1 MKLLDNSEQAIIST
15 SDLIDLAERALSP
28 DELTHLPTYSTDNKS
43 CRKAKRLL
51 ERWENLICTRTGSKK
66 EFDIRL
72 ASLGLNRDS
81 ALIRLQ
87 TRRRLQVEDLPD
99 WAKTLGQI
107 LNQSI
112 YPPNSSIQSLLANI
126 DQENQDREDQLLFPE
141 ILHPFI
147 DYYMSELTSVW
158 SKYEPYVKPK
168 VLNQNAENLL
178 SRLSHL
184 CVRIVAYDIKQKS
197 ALGLLKGKTSQSRY
211 QYYVNQIVG
220 TPEGLFQLLD
230 RYPVL
235 ARLLTTITEQAIK
248 NTIKW
253 LRRLEFDYQ
262 AIASKFF
269 YSKNPGL
276 VESLELGLSEPHCG
290 GQTVWFM
297 EFTSGLRLGYKPR
310 SLGLDVAYL
319 QFLKWLNETQPE
331 LCLKAAP
338 ILDRQDYGWVLWI
351 ETTDCQD
358 MDGVAQ
364 YFERLGAHLAVFYFL
379 GGTDFHEDN
388 FIPNG
393 SQPIPVD
400 LEAIGSVALACKI
413 DSQMLEKLPRP
424 WQPDTVFMPL
434 MLPRW
439 YNQVGY
445 EQEVIAMSS
454 FTGRKEGQIWPMPV
468 PIYYNLGT
476 DRLCLKFEY
485 RTARTCLSLPKLEG
499 KSIDAKSFIGKVI
512 DGFVCT
518 YQTLMNH
525 RDSLL
530 SNTGV
535 IAAFQNL
542 PTRVIV
548 RDTNVYHDLLLW
560 STAPDNLTSGIDYDL
575 SLEIVC
581 GTPILDETREDA
593 LSYGRVEKK
602 ALWTRDVPY
611 FSGLTSS
618 CYLNSED
625 GASFGPINE
634 HSGYDYIRHR
644 LMVVNEVDLS
654 WQKELIR
661 VSLEMFFVSRG
672 KPITLPQ
679 ENTKLASV
687 PALDRQLATRIYN
700 HLLDMG
706 QKIENQVTH
715 HSEGPSWIT
724 LSISG
729 KYGLPQLGHPIPW
742 SSPGAAGTV
751 IFMANLAAYTG
762 NESWSKLSLEAVKA
776 TAKMADRFSSEFA
789 LHQNGFYGLPIVI
802 YALLVCAEKLG
813 DESCLNLAYN
823 LVMKIPAQ
831 MWGEVTNPDILTGSA
846 SSILALI
853 ALHKK
858 FPDDELIKR
867 IQLIAQGI
875 LRYQEQDGSNIGG
888 FSIPNAP
895 RPLLGMAHGA
905 SGIACA
911 LSKLYSF
918 TGDSTLLPPIHAALE
933 YEHSNYSQE
942 HQDWPNLWKD
952 PASPVFMSGWCAGA
966 PGIGLARLEMLN
978 QFGDKVMPDIEAS
991 CQATLRH
998 LGSGGH
1004 HLCCGEAGR
1013 IIFLVNASQK
1023 LNRSDL
1029 LHSAAKATENLLDF
1043 YEQKGYWK
1051 LQTMAARS
1059 IIPGLTDG
1067 IAGIG
1072 LSLLTLI
1079 DPNQTSHLLTLS

>member
-1 MKLLDNSEQAIIST
+1 MKLLDNSAQVIIST
-15 SDLIDLAERALSP
+15 RDFIDLVERALSP
-28 DELTHLPTYSTDNKS
+28 DELTHLPIYPTDKKS
-43 CRKAKRLL
+43 YHKAKRLL
-51 ERWENLICTRTGSKK
+51 KRWEKLICTRTGNK
-66 EFDIRL
+66 EDFERRL
-72 ASLGLNRDS
+72 TSLGLNRDS
-81 ALIRLQ
+81 ALILLQ
-87 TRRRLQVEDLPD
+87 TRHRLEVENLPD
-99 WAKTLGQI
+99 WAKI
-107 LNQSI
+107 LEKILHKSI
-112 YPPNSSIQSLLANI
+112 YPPNSSIQSLLAKI
-126 DQENQDREDQLLFPE
+126 DQENKLLFPK
-141 ILHPFI
+141 ILHSFI
-147 DYYMSELTSVW
+147 NYYISELTSVW
-158 SKYEPYVKPK
+158 SKYELYVKPK
-168 VLNQNAENLL
+168 VLIQITENLL
-178 SRLSHL
+178 SRLSHI
-184 CVRIVAYDIKQKS
+184 CARTIAYDIKQKS
-197 ALGLLKGKTSQSRY
+197 SLGLLKGKTPQCRY
-211 QYYVNQIVG
+211 QYYMNQIVG
-220 TPEGLFQLLD
+220 TPEGLFRLLH

-235 ARLLTTITEQAIK
+235 GRLLTTVTKQALN
-248 NTIKW
+248 NTIQW
-253 LRRLEFDYQ
+253 LNRLEIDYQ
-262 AIASKFF
+262 DISSTFF
-269 YSKNPGL
+269 SGEKLGL
-276 VESLELGLSEPHCG
+276 VERLDLNLSEPHCG

-310 SLGLDVAYL
+310 SLALDVAYL
-319 QFLKWLNETQPE
+319 QFLKWLNQAQPE
-331 LCLKAAP
+331 LSLKAAP
-338 ILDRQDYGWVLWI
+338 VLDCQDYGWVLWM
-351 ETTDCQD
+351 EKTDCQN
-358 MDGVAQ
+358 MDQVAQ
-364 YFERLGAHLAVFYFL
+364 YFQRLGAHLAVFYFL

-400 LEAIGSVALACKI
+400 LEGIGSVALAFQTN
-413 DSQMLEKLPRP
+413 SQMLKILPRP
-424 WQPDTVFMPL
+424 WQPDTVFATL

-445 EQEVIAMSS
+445 EQEAMGMSS
-454 FTGRKEGQIWPMPV
+454 FTGRKEGQVWPMPIPV
-468 PIYYNLGT
+468 YYNLGT
-476 DRLCLKFEY
+476 DKLCLKFEY
-485 RTARTCLSLPKLEG
+485 KVAQPCLSLPKLG
-499 KSIDAKSFIGKVI
+499 GNSIDAKSFIGKVI
-512 DGFVCT
+512 DGFVRT

-530 SNTGV
+530 SSTGV
-535 IAAFQNL
+535 IAKFQKL

-548 RDTNVYHDLLLW
+548 RDTNFYHDLLLW

-602 ALWTRDVPY
+602 ALWARDVPY

-618 CYLNSED
+618 CYLSSED
-625 GASFGPINE
+625 GTSFGPINE

-644 LMVVNEVDLS
+644 LIVANEIDLN

-661 VSLEMFFVSRG
+661 VSLEMFFVPRG
-672 KPITLPQ
+672 KPITLP
-679 ENTKLASV
+679 EKNTELASV
-687 PALDRQLATRIYN
+687 PALDTQLATRIYE
-700 HLLDMG
+700 HLLDLG

-715 HSEGPSWIT
+715 HSEGTSWIT
-724 LSISG
+724 LGLSG
-729 KYGLPQLGHPIPW
+729 NYGLPQLGHPIPW
-742 SSPGAAGTV
+742 SPPGTAGTV

-762 NESWSKLSLEAVKA
+762 NELWSKLSLEAVKT
-776 TAKMADRFSSEFA
+776 TAHMADRFSSEFA
-789 LHQNGFYGLPIVI
+789 LYQNGFYGLPIVI
-802 YALLVCAEKLG
+802 YALLVCAERLD
-813 DESCLNLAYN
+813 DESCLDLAYN

-858 FPDDELIKR
+858 FPGDELIKR
-867 IQLIAQGI
+867 IQLIGQGI

-888 FSIPNAP
+888 FWIPNAP

-905 SGIACA
+905 AGIAYA

-918 TGDSTLLPPIHAALE
+918 IGDSTLLPPIYAALE
-933 YEHSNYSQE
+933 YENSNYSQE

-952 PASPVFMSGWCAGA
+952 PTSPVSMSGWCGGA

-978 QFGDKVMPDIEAS
+978 QFGEELMPDIEAS

-1013 IIFLVNASQK
+1013 IIFLVTASQK
-1023 LNRSDL
+1023 LNRPDL
-1029 LHSAAKATENLLDF
+1029 LQSAAQATENMLDF

-1051 LQTMAARS
+1051 LQSMSARS

-1067 IAGIG
+1067 IAGVG